1 MVNGD
6 VARAEELAT
15 EFEKNL
21 DAALN
26 EYSRPM
32 EFALTVTTEEV
43 TGSDSRD
50 KVEYVP
56 TENPEPGGL
65 SETPDNEPDDED
77 GEPGQ

>member
-1 MVNGD
+1 MVDGD
-6 VARAEELAT
+6 VARAEELAA

-56 TENPEPGGL
+56 TENPEPGGISKML
-65 SETPDNEPDDED
+65 DSEPDDED
-77 GEPGQ
+77 DGPGR